1 MLVHLSQEQ
10 GHHCEEKERVAE
22 EYIQPTCATCGRIFK
37 NTKTQPN
44 YFHSPA

>member
-10 GHHCEEKERVAE
+10 GHHCEEKERVE

-37 NTKTQPN
+37 KENLQTEL
-44 YFHSPA
+44 FS